1 MGFHGDYLDTTRS
14 PTMNSPLYQRL
25 ALALLRIVAAAVMMQ
40 HGTQKLFG
48 FFGGVGPNHGTV
60 PIMSLMG
67 LGGVLETF
75 VALLVLVGLFT
86 RPAAF
91 VLAGEMAVAFFMVHF
106 ARGFWPIQNGGET
119 PVLLCFIYLFFAA
132 FGAGSFSLDALLA
145 RKADSRLV
153 EKSVTAA

>member
-1 MGFHGDYLDTTRS
+1 
-14 PTMNSPLYQRL
+14 MNSPLYQRL
-25 ALALLRIVAAAVMMQ
+25 ALALLRIVAAGVMMQ

-60 PIMSLMG
+60 PIVSLMG
-67 LGGVLETF
+67 LAGVLETF

-91 VLAGEMAVAFFMVHF
+91 VLAGEMAAAFFMAHLPR
-106 ARGFWPIQNGGET
+106 AFWPIESGGET

-145 RKADSRLV
+145 RKAEPGSV
-153 EKSVTAA
+153 ERSVTAA